1 MTIMQTT
8 LALVATNI
16 GGGLIG
22 LPFAFYRLGL
32 VLSPIFC
39 VIVACLGQVSSMMY
53 LKTKDLTPKKPE
65 SVYEIAYILFG
76 RPSIFVVTITMFISN
91 YGALVLFYMII
102 GETVRTLMVSLLVEP
117 ENGGSI
123 DMESYPWWV

>member
-1 MTIMQTT
+1 MTILQTT

-16 GGGLIG
+16 GGGLLG
-22 LPFAFYRLGL
+22 LPFAYYHLGL

-39 VIVACLGQVSSMMY
+39 FIVASLGQVSSMMY

-102 GETVRTLMVSLLVEP
+102 GETVRTLMMSLLVEP
-117 ENGGSI
+117 ENGGSV